1 MIANYGY
8 TDAEGEFYIT
18 IDTGKCERCQGK
30 PCVPACPQAMFVE
43 EEDPYGE
50 AVVAIDDVKRKKLK
64 YECAECKPTG
74 DRPPLPC
81 VKAETW
87 LAVIFGGSD

>member
-8 TDAEGEFYIT
+8 IDGEGEFYIT
-18 IDTGKCERCQGK
+18 VDQDKCASCADK
-30 PCVPACPQAMFVE
+30 PCIPACPASLFVE

-50 AVVAIDDVKRKKLK
+50 TVAAIDDIKRKKLK
-64 YECAECKPTG
+64 YECMPCKPTQ

-81 VKAETW
+81 VVACPYD
-87 LAVIFGGSD
+87 AVKHSW

>member
-8 TDAEGEFYIT
+8 KDAEGEFYVT
-18 IDTGKCERCQGK
+18 IDQDKCAACEEK
-30 PCVPACPQAMFVE
+30 PCVPACPKSLFVE

-50 AVVAIDDVKRKKLK
+50 SVAAIDDQKRKKLR
-64 YECAECKPTG
+64 YECMDCKPSQ

-81 VKAETW
+81 MRACPFD
-87 LAVIFGGSD
+87 AVRHSW